1 MLGAYSQIVDAGSAR
16 AIFDQMEE
24 LGLFSWN
31 SMLAAYF
38 EGGNLADAKLLFKNG
53 ASFLGR
59 SCSVSTPSTELADAM
74 LVRLSLG
81 REGLLQEAENLFQ
94 GMKQR
99 GLGSSFCEDD
109 LSMVEERFWIK
120 KFRTAQELIW

>member
-1 MLGAYSQIVDAGSAR
+1 
-16 AIFDQMEE
+16 
-24 LGLFSWN
+24 
-31 SMLAAYF
+31 MLAAYF
-38 EGGNLADAKLLFKNG
+38 EEEWSIVSWTIMLTVYSQHGSCRRLDEMPQRAELGGGRIRPAQELFH
-53 ASFLGR
+53 AIPELDLVSF
-59 SCSVSTPSTELADAM
+59 TTM

-81 REGLLQEAENLFQ
+81 REELLQEAENLFQ